1 MYWKKNTICYGNKHT
16 HVFLEYTCKFRGFN
30 IQLLTT
36 TKVDT
41 DVIRKNVFIFGNY
54 NIKLERKNC

>member
-1 MYWKKNTICYGNKHT
+1 MATNIHT
-16 HVFLEYTCKFRGFN
+16 FLEYTCKFRGFN

-36 TKVDT
+36 TKVDA

-54 NIKLERKNC
+54 NIKLGRKNC